1 MMNVIN
7 IQFNGWNTI
16 VISINI
22 IAFAIA
28 IALLFIIILG
38 LKKASFFLGCY
49 SVNIDEAS
57 LGIGN
62 NSVTVR
68 FNKQDQEIAYK
79 LWVELTTRKI
89 ALLYDKENDVVEEVF
104 NSWYQFFG
112 TARDLLKEIPASRL
126 AYSVQLIK
134 ITDKVLN
141 KELRSTLTKW
151 QAKYRRWY
159 ELEYRQPTK
168 ETPQQIQRR
177 YPEYSNM
184 IADIMS
190 TNKKMVY
197 YSDCVKKIAF
207 KNNTNS

>member
-62 NSVTVR
+62 NSVTVK

-89 ALLYDKENDVVEEVF
+89 ALLYDKENDGPKVGKMPKYNDLDSF
-104 NSWYQFFG
+104 DF
-112 TARDLLKEIPASRL
+112 RDLSDETNKTREALKESINKTFDRML
-126 AYSVQLIK
+126 EK
-134 ITDKVLN
+134 IDRIGIDITHDKQKISSMM
-141 KELRSTLTKW
+141 KEISDGTRKDYKEIEMEK
-151 QAKYRRWY
+151 AKYNAQTMNAL
-159 ELEYRQPTK
+159 LE
-168 ETPQQIQRR
+168 
-177 YPEYSNM
+177 
-184 IADIMS
+184 A
-190 TNKKMVY
+190 NKNRGRGGFGMMPIG
-197 YSDCVKKIAF
+197 SI
-207 KNNTNS
+207 

>member
-1 MMNVIN
+1 MMSVIN

-62 NSVTVR
+62 NSVTVK

-159 ELEYRQPTK
+159 NNEIMKNENESLSPQEIQEKYPYYKELITDLKSTNEKMIQFAKELEKLWR
-168 ETPQQIQRR
+168 
-177 YPEYSNM
+177 
-184 IADIMS
+184 
-190 TNKKMVY
+190 
-197 YSDCVKKIAF
+197 
-207 KNNTNS
+207 

>member
-16 VISINI
+16 VISVNI

-62 NSVTVR
+62 NSVTVK

-112 TARDLLKEIPASRL
+112 IARDLLKEIPASRL

-134 ITDKVLN
+134 ITGKREV
-141 KELRSTLTKW
+141 
-151 QAKYRRWY
+151 
-159 ELEYRQPTK
+159 
-168 ETPQQIQRR
+168 
-177 YPEYSNM
+177 
-184 IADIMS
+184 IARMDYFL
-190 TNKKMVY
+190 V
-197 YSDCVKKIAF
+197 F
-207 KNNTNS
+207 